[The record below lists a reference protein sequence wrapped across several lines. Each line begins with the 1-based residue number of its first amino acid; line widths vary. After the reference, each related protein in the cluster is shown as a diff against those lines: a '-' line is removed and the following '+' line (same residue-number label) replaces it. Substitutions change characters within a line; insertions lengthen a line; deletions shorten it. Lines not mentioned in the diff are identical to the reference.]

1 MGINIGIIKMP
12 KKYTNY
18 KKTSKTPRKPFDKDR
33 LLAELKTVGQYGL
46 RCKREVWRVQ
56 LTLAKIRKAA
66 RELLTLDDRDPRRL
80 FEGDALIRRIVK
92 LGLLKEGERKLDY
105 VLGLNLDQFLERRL
119 QTVICKNVN
128 LAKSVHHAR
137 VMIRQRHISVGKQMV
152 NIPSFMVRTQAQN
165 YIGYAAT
172 SVFKTGLPGRVKR
185 KKAKGGAGGEDD

>member
-1 MGINIGIIKMP
+1 MGINKGIIKMP

-33 LLAELKTVGQYGL
+33 LLSELKVVGQYGL

-105 VLGLNLDQFLERRL
+105 VLGLTLDQFMERRL
-119 QTVICKNVN
+119 QTVICNSVN
-128 LAKSVHHAR
+128 KAKSVHHAR
-137 VMIRQRHISVGKQMV
+137 VLIRQRHIAVGKQMV
-152 NIPSFMVRTQAQN
+152 NIPSFMVRTTSQN
-165 YIGYAAT
+165 HINYADT
-172 SVFKTGLPGRVKR
+172 SVFVTKAMGRTKK
-185 KKAKGGAGGEDD
+185 KKAAGGAGGD

>member
-1 MGINIGIIKMP
+1 MP

-18 KKTSKTPRKPFDKDR
+18 RKTSKTPRKPFDKDR
-33 LLAELKTVGQYGL
+33 LLSELKVVGQYGL

-105 VLGLNLDQFLERRL
+105 VLGLTLDQFMERRL
-119 QTVICKNVN
+119 QTVICNSVN
-128 LAKSVHHAR
+128 KAKSVHHAR
-137 VMIRQRHISVGKQMV
+137 VLIRQRHIAVGKQMV
-152 NIPSFMVRTQAQN
+152 NIPSFMVRTTSQN
-165 YIGYAAT
+165 HINYADT
-172 SVFKTGLPGRVKR
+172 SVFVTKEMGRT
-185 KKAKGGAGGEDD
+185 KKKKSGGAKAADE